1 MRDFSVGHLMLIGIH
16 PDALILAQDSEN
28 CVHQQDLQQSRS
40 HGDQRYSEMIMR
52 VSRSLLIGVSA
63 LAFAACAEEHGRS
76 YWLRHA
82 TITLPQAAQIAEASE
97 SGRAVGAEL
106 KQSGTRVFYEIEVIT
121 SASKS
126 RRVRVD
132 AETGKIITGLNLP

>member
-1 MRDFSVGHLMLIGIH
+1 MIENMRIFSG
-16 PDALILAQDSEN
+16 
-28 CVHQQDLQQSRS
+28 
-40 HGDQRYSEMIMR
+40 
-52 VSRSLLIGVSA
+52 LLIGMSVLS
-63 LAFAACAEEHGRS
+63 FGACAEEHGKS

-82 TITLPQAAQIAEASE
+82 TVTLPQAATIAETST

-121 SASKS
+121 SGNKS

-132 AETGKIITGLNLP
+132 AESGKIITNLTLP